1 MRVKRRISIGHCPE
15 VTFQGDFDANANS
28 WQAAPN
34 VWIAALQ
41 SQSSH
46 FVESRRKAHFATR
59 CNGSLYG
66 RLTMEERRILFQPA
80 AWGLAIL
87 LMIAIA
93 APDLALGQ
101 STDPFESGA
110 NNLVTSLTTLATP
123 IAVILVMALGVAA
136 AAGRISWGWPIGI
149 LIGVGLLF
157 AAPTM
162 VTFLKGLFSS

>member
-1 MRVKRRISIGHCPE
+1 
-15 VTFQGDFDANANS
+15 
-28 WQAAPN
+28 
-34 VWIAALQ
+34 
-41 SQSSH
+41 
-46 FVESRRKAHFATR
+46 
-59 CNGSLYG
+59 
-66 RLTMEERRILFQPA
+66 MEERRVLFQTG
-80 AWGLAIL
+80 AWWLAIL

-93 APDLALGQ
+93 APDLALSQ

-123 IAVILVMALGVAA
+123 VAVLLVMALGVAA

-162 VTFLKGLFSS
+162 VTWLKGLFGA